1 MAYAVV
7 NAVGMVLARHADLR
21 SAQQEAL
28 FFYAATHQS
37 YSVVE
42 ES

>member
-1 MAYAVV
+1 MTYAVV
-7 NAVGMVLARHADLR
+7 NNVGVVLARHADLR
-21 SAQQEAL
+21 SAQQEAM
-28 FFYAATHQS
+28 FFHAVTRCP